1 MQLAVPARPE
11 VPLVVKPKHDQN
23 GQVKGYE
30 LSRPARIGV
39 QLEFSNYLD
48 GGPWEQ
54 TRMHLASSL
63 GEQNLQFV
71 ILESTV
77 LVEAVNAG
85 AVDMAITDAGSFI
98 RFEMTNQLIGLSS
111 LWPVFTADPSY
122 AQGMAA
128 IGELLTAAKLRGLPG
143 LWHGHILRE
152 RFGNC
157 RHAGLFR
164 VEDGLNRRQ
173 LEKYLQTAAARCAGP
188 DADRGEALSRQ
199 ILACYDRLCAAHVP
213 KK

>member
-1 MQLAVPARPE
+1 MLILMIAAGILLAVVLLPFLG
-11 VPLVVKPKHDQN
+11 PLVLLALGVGGALLIGYLILMSIGAVMALFGLAKEAPAGARKLVGDIQAARAQSFS
-23 GQVKGYE
+23 GQV
-30 LSRPARIGV
+30 A
-39 QLEFSNYLD
+39 
-48 GGPWEQ
+48 
-54 TRMHLASSL
+54 
-63 GEQNLQFV
+63 
-71 ILESTV
+71 
-77 LVEAVNAG
+77 
-85 AVDMAITDAGSFI
+85 
-98 RFEMTNQLIGLSS
+98 
-111 LWPVFTADPSY
+111 ADPSY
-122 AQGMAA
+122 AQGTAA

-164 VEDGLNRRQ
+164 VEDGLNRQQ

-188 DADRGEALSRQ
+188 DAGQGETLSQQ

>member
-1 MQLAVPARPE
+1 MPLILMIAAGILLAVVLLPFLG
-11 VPLVVKPKHDQN
+11 PLV
-23 GQVKGYE
+23 
-30 LSRPARIGV
+30 LLALGV
-39 QLEFSNYLD
+39 
-48 GGPWEQ
+48 G
-54 TRMHLASSL
+54 
-63 GEQNLQFV
+63 
-71 ILESTV
+71 
-77 LVEAVNAG
+77 
-85 AVDMAITDAGSFI
+85 
-98 RFEMTNQLIGLSS
+98 
-111 LWPVFTADPSY
+111 
-122 AQGMAA
+122 A

-157 RHAGLFR
+157 CHAGLFR

>member
-1 MQLAVPARPE
+1 MPLILMIAAGILLAVVLLPFLG
-11 VPLVVKPKHDQN
+11 PLVLLALGVGGALLIGYLILMSIGAVMALFGLAKEAPAGARKLVGGIQTARAQSFS
-23 GQVKGYE
+23 GQV
-30 LSRPARIGV
+30 A
-39 QLEFSNYLD
+39 
-48 GGPWEQ
+48 
-54 TRMHLASSL
+54 
-63 GEQNLQFV
+63 
-71 ILESTV
+71 
-77 LVEAVNAG
+77 
-85 AVDMAITDAGSFI
+85 
-98 RFEMTNQLIGLSS
+98 
-111 LWPVFTADPSY
+111 ADPSY

-128 IGELLTAAKLRGLPG
+128 IGELLAAAKLRGLPG

-188 DADRGEALSRQ
+188 DADRGETLSRQ